1 MTTRLQGAIV
11 TDAHHL
17 LITEISRRYGL
28 AWHTVMTLVG
38 EWIEEFVHT
47 WSDAPIPEF
56 RSVLKALAQWLPE
69 ICVHRCGHVTN
80 GRFEGTTNKLGI
92 LKGVLG

>member
-1 MTTRLQGAIV
+1 M
-11 TDAHHL
+11 
-17 LITEISRRYGL
+17 
-28 AWHTVMTLVG
+28 
-38 EWIEEFVHT
+38 HT